1 MALSGSGVKQG
12 AAEACEHP
20 GSSPWPP
27 ASPADSPSVVG
38 ELCRQ
43 HPAGTRGPAAA
54 GTQLTGD
61 VCTVL

>member
-20 GSSPWPP
+20 SSPPWPP
-27 ASPADSPSVVG
+27 AAPADLPSVSG
-38 ELCRQ
+38 EPCRQ
-43 HPAGTRGPAAA
+43 HPAAA

-61 VCTVL
+61 ICTVL